1 MKYILNAFMVF
12 GLATALHA
20 QDIKKDAFKSQDQT
34 GTLPGFDYR
43 NPLLK
48 LHDPQFADNNTVRY
62 SALTGYLEGVKPIQ
76 GQFNSNFGAV
86 IDKEKGTHR
95 ISMYNLSILEMFTHG
110 LRRPEFVVLEVK
122 DPAKYRYLPEYGDE
136 QEWLRKNG
144 WCYELLMPVGVI
156 KGISIVDQELEKY
169 FNVKCSNAKKMM
181 KVQVKDQDGN
191 LKDEMR
197 EVEVLVI
204 KEL

>member
-20 QDIKKDAFKSQDQT
+20 QDGKKNAVKLQNQT
-34 GTLPGFDYR
+34 GTLSGFDY
-43 NPLLK
+43 NSSLLK
-48 LHDPQFADNNTVRY
+48 LRDTQFTDNNSVRY
-62 SALTGYLEGVKPIQ
+62 SVLTGYLEGVEPIK
-76 GQFNSNFGAV
+76 GQYNSNFKAV

-110 LRRPEFVVLEVK
+110 IRSPEYVVLEVK
-122 DPAKYRYLPEYGDE
+122 DPSKYRYLPEYGDK

-144 WCYELLMPVGVI
+144 WCYELLMPAGVI
-156 KGISIVDQELEKY
+156 KGIGIVEQELEKF
-169 FNVKCSNAKKMM
+169 FNVKCGNAKKMM
-181 KVQVKDQDGN
+181 KVQVKDKDGN
-191 LKDEMR
+191 MNEEMR
-197 EVEVLVI
+197 EMEVLVI